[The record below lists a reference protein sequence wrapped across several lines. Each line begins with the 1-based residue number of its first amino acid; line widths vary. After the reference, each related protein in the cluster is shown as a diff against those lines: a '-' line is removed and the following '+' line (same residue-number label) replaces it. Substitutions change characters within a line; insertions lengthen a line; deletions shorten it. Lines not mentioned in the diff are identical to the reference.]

1 MCLKNW
7 SPHCDNVENSLK
19 MFEIPKEVWKNEKGT
34 FEEKNADLFPLK
46 KLKMLQRFSIFSV
59 ELIKGLN
66 LNIFL
71 HILIKLNP
79 NIKEVKNWK
88 LLNELTS
95 ATHFSI
101 TF

>member
-66 LNIFL
+66 LNIFFTYF
-71 HILIKLNP
+71 NP
-79 NIKEVKNWK
+79 IEPKY
-88 LLNELTS
+88 
-95 ATHFSI
+95 
-101 TF
+101 